1 MKISADDWQ
10 SPIDKA
16 SYKDVQNERRKGQSN
31 NIPQLE
37 ELSKM
42 ERIDK
47 RRNTDLRPVSF
58 QCGFQSHPAGSVLVT
73 FGGTR
78 VICAVSVEDSVPRWM
93 KEQNKPGGWITAEYQ
108 MLPSATE
115 TRTERE
121 AVRGKLS
128 GRSSEIQRLIGR
140 SLRAAVDLEKLPGMT
155 FHVDCDVIDAD
166 GGTRC
171 ASITGASVALELAA
185 KKLMAEGKLTEWPL
199 LNRVAAVSVG
209 LLQGE
214 GLLDLCYVEDSAAD
228 VDMNVI
234 MTDAGRFVELQGS
247 GEEATFGDDDLATL
261 LGLAK
266 KGLKKIFALQKAA
279 VKSYKI

>member
-1 MKISADDWQ
+1 
-10 SPIDKA
+10 
-16 SYKDVQNERRKGQSN
+16 
-31 NIPQLE
+31 
-37 ELSKM
+37 M

-78 VICAVSVEDSVPRWM
+78 VICAVSVEDAVPRWM
-93 KEQNKPGGWITAEYQ
+93 KEQGKPGGWITAEYQ

-155 FHVDCDVIDAD
+155 FHIDCDVIDAD

-171 ASITGASVALELAA
+171 ASITGASVALELAV

-247 GEEATFGDDDLATL
+247 GEEATFGDDDLTTL

-266 KGLKKIFALQKAA
+266 KGLKEIFALQEAA
-279 VKSYKI
+279 VKSYTV

>member
-1 MKISADDWQ
+1 
-10 SPIDKA
+10 
-16 SYKDVQNERRKGQSN
+16 
-31 NIPQLE
+31 
-37 ELSKM
+37 M

-58 QCGFQSHPAGSVLVT
+58 TCGFQSHPAGSVLVT

-78 VICAVSVEDSVPRWM
+78 VICAVSVEDAVPRWM
-93 KEQNKPGGWITAEYQ
+93 KEQGKPGGWITAEYQ

-155 FHVDCDVIDAD
+155 FHIDCDVIDAD

-247 GEEATFGDDDLATL
+247 GEEATFGDDDLTTL

-266 KGLKKIFALQKAA
+266 KGLKEIFALQEAA
-279 VKSYKI
+279 VKSYTV

>member
-1 MKISADDWQ
+1 
-10 SPIDKA
+10 
-16 SYKDVQNERRKGQSN
+16 
-31 NIPQLE
+31 
-37 ELSKM
+37 M

-73 FGGTR
+73 FGKTR
-78 VICAVSVEDSVPRWM
+78 VICAVSVEEAVPRWM
-93 KEQNKPGGWITAEYQ
+93 KEQGKPGGWITAEYQ
-108 MLPSATE
+108 MLPSSTE

-155 FHVDCDVIDAD
+155 FHIDCDVIDAD
-166 GGTRC
+166 GGTRF

-185 KKLMAEGKLTEWPL
+185 KKLMAEGKLPEWPL

-247 GEEATFGDDDLATL
+247 GEEVTFGDDDLTTL

-266 KGLKKIFALQKAA
+266 KGLKEIFALQEEAI
-279 VKSYKI
+279 KSCKI

>member
-1 MKISADDWQ
+1 
-10 SPIDKA
+10 
-16 SYKDVQNERRKGQSN
+16 
-31 NIPQLE
+31 
-37 ELSKM
+37 M

-73 FGGTR
+73 FGKTR
-78 VICAVSVEDSVPRWM
+78 VICAVSVEEAVPRWM
-93 KEQNKPGGWITAEYQ
+93 KEQGKPGGWITAEYQ
-108 MLPSATE
+108 MLPSSTE

-185 KKLMAEGKLTEWPL
+185 KKLMAEGKLPEWPL

-247 GEEATFGDDDLATL
+247 GEEATFGDDDLTTL

-266 KGLKKIFALQKAA
+266 KGLKEIFALQEEAI
-279 VKSYKI
+279 KSCKI